1 MESIMYFEKYVSLG
15 QWRWRL
21 KAANHEIIASGESY
35 VSESG
40 CDNGILLVK
49 STNSETPVRKI

>member
-1 MESIMYFEKYVSLG
+1 MYFQKYQQAG

-35 VSESG
+35 VYEAD
-40 CDNGILLVK
+40 CDKAINLVK
-49 STNSETPVRKI
+49 STTSATPVYKV